1 MTGETPTP
9 PDLTDGKVNRIAAVS
24 KRPLP
29 AMFLRATKSPS
40 SRVRALSRSSWTT
53 PSLTS
58 VKSVVSP
65 GSPQSIDPLVLLRG
79 LDSWFLGI
87 PRLRRGVSAKR
98 THFQSI
104 KTGLS
109 QKNEPISMATSDA
122 QPRASIDHVHVSP
135 KIDCNFWRTSASR
148 FSSNLLR
155 TVGLDPWVFASGP
168 SLTCPLSPPISASPI
183 WCVSFA
189 RQRKRQST

>member
-53 PSLTS
+53 PSVTS

-87 PRLRRGVSAKR
+87 PRLRRGRFCQTNPFSINKDGPFAKKR
-98 THFQSI
+98 THFDASFQHLCGGCCRAARVCQRLVTLILHSGSRKHLDESI
-104 KTGLS
+104 F
-109 QKNEPISMATSDA
+109 
-122 QPRASIDHVHVSP
+122 VSLM
-135 KIDCNFWRTSASR
+135 RR
-148 FSSNLLR
+148 
-155 TVGLDPWVFASGP
+155 V
-168 SLTCPLSPPISASPI
+168 
-183 WCVSFA
+183 
-189 RQRKRQST
+189 

>member
-53 PSLTS
+53 PSVTS

-87 PRLRRGVSAKR
+87 PRLRRGRFCQTNPFSINKDGPFAKKR
-98 THFQSI
+98 THFEGHI
-104 KTGLS
+104 RR
-109 QKNEPISMATSDA
+109 P
-122 QPRASIDHVHVSP
+122 
-135 KIDCNFWRTSASR
+135 ASR
-148 FSSNLLR
+148 FNRPRSCLPPRSAATFGGRLPAASRR
-155 TVGLDPWVFASGP
+155 TFSGTWGLVLGY
-168 SLTCPLSPPISASPI
+168 SPRALP
-183 WCVSFA
+183 
-189 RQRKRQST
+189 